1 MLQRPAFHLAVAL
14 SALVVAAPASTRAED
29 AAPPARA
36 VVVLDS
42 SGSMLNPIEAF
53 KKYYWVR
60 KSLQTQMATPP
71 TGLDAGLVS
80 YGHRLRN
87 TCNDVELLRPV
98 EPFDAGR
105 FLSTV
110 ASVRPHGQTPV
121 SDALKAAAEALG
133 KGGGKVLLIA
143 GSADSCQQDPCAT
156 AKDLAAAEP
165 GLAIDVLSIGVSE
178 ADARQMACI
187 AEGGRGQVFAATT
200 MADSPKAFADAFAA
214 LTAPPSIAAPPPA
227 PAAPAAASGLN
238 LSARLTNGG
247 PLSGLPVAWTVRKIE
262 GGKPGAVVFRAA
274 APTATTPLPP
284 GSYDVEAASGAVDV
298 HQPVEIAASAATDA
312 AINLNAAGLRLRLAP
327 AKPGEATGEVFY
339 TVYRSTS
346 NPDDETPDA
355 TIAMLR
361 DPVANPLLLPA
372 GTYRIAASR
381 GTVRQEKR
389 IDLAAG
395 QEQPADFA
403 LTSGKLVI
411 EAEAAASAGSG
422 SPIYFISEDDPDQP
436 LGRRDVAQS
445 AIANPAFDLPPGVYH
460 VSTRQGAGKVRLDAV
475 VKTGEVTKLT
485 VPLSMGR
492 LRLET
497 QGLAAGPALPED
509 LISYTVERLDEAG
522 KPQSMAARSSSSL
535 ADIELEA
542 GQYRVTGRIGL
553 VNVSA
558 SADVAV
564 RAGAETRSVLA
575 QQAGLLDLSFGDDP
589 AAAVDVLW
597 EIRDAGGKSLWS
609 TTVPAPL
616 VPLAPGN
623 YTVRASRLGKDKSV
637 EVTIAPGE
645 RKAVAIRPD

>member
-1 MLQRPAFHLAVAL
+1 MAF
-14 SALVVAAPASTRAED
+14 SALVLAAPARTRAED
-29 AAPPARA
+29 AAPAART

-60 KSLQTQMATPP
+60 KSLQIQLATPP
-71 TGLDAGLVS
+71 TGLSAGLVS
-80 YGHRLRN
+80 YGHRLRT

-105 FLSTV
+105 FLGAV

-156 AKDLAAAEP
+156 AKDLVAAEP

-187 AEGGRGQVFAATT
+187 AEGGRGQVFAAAT
-200 MADSPKAFADAFAA
+200 MADSPKAFANAFAA
-214 LTAPPSIAAPPPA
+214 LTAPPPVAAPPPA
-227 PAAPAAASGLN
+227 PAAPVAASGLN
-238 LSARLTNGG
+238 LSARLTSDG
-247 PLSGLPVAWTVRKIE
+247 PITALPIAWTVRKMD
-262 GGKPGAVVFRAA
+262 GGKPGGVVFRAA
-274 APTATTPLPP
+274 TPTASAPLPP
-284 GSYDVEAASGAVDV
+284 GSYDVEAVSGAVDV
-298 HQPVEIAASAATDA
+298 HQLADVAASKAADTA
-312 AINLNAAGLRLRLAP
+312 LTLNAADLRLKVGP
-327 AKPGEATGEVFY
+327 AKLEDGSGEVFY
-339 TVYRSTS
+339 TVYKSTR

-355 TIAMLR
+355 TVAMLR
-361 DPVANPLLLPA
+361 GPVASPILLPA
-372 GTYRIAASR
+372 GTYRIVASR
-381 GTVRQEKR
+381 GAVRQEKR
-389 IDLAAG
+389 LDLTAG
-395 QEQPADFA
+395 QDETADFA
-403 LTSGKLVI
+403 LASGRLLI
-411 EAEAAASAGSG
+411 EAESGPNASSG

-445 AIANPAFDLPPGVYH
+445 AVANPVFELPPGVYH
-460 VSTRQGAGKVRLDAV
+460 VSTRRGAGKVRLDAV
-475 VKTGEVTKLT
+475 VKAGEVTKLT
-485 VPLSMGR
+485 VPVSMGR

-497 QGLAAGPALPED
+497 QGLPAGPELPED

-522 KPQSMAARSSSSL
+522 KPQSIAARSSSSL
-535 ADIELEA
+535 ANIELEA

-553 VNVSA
+553 VNIAA

-564 RAGAETRSVLA
+564 KAGAETRSVLT

-616 VPLAPGN
+616 VPLAPGS
-623 YTVRASRLGKDKSV
+623 YTVRATRLGKDKSV
-637 EVTIAPGE
+637 EVTVTAGE